1 MSDKHEIKVKK
12 EDIFLFVVGNS
23 MFDPIEKC
31 IDSTMYEVF
40 DTYIYDNDTAY
51 KYNQDEI
58 YAKFCWEVTKLKNN
72 APQMSR
78 DEIARLCEEI
88 EEIAP
93 KFVNLKCI

>member
-1 MSDKHEIKVKK
+1 MSVKQEIKVKK

-23 MFDPIEKC
+23 MFDPMEKC
-31 IDSTMYEVF
+31 IDSTRYEIF
-40 DTYIYDNDTAY
+40 DTFIYDNETDK
-51 KYNQDEI
+51 KYNQNEV

-72 APQMSR
+72 ASKMSR

-93 KFVNLKCI
+93 KHISLS

>member
-1 MSDKHEIKVKK
+1 MSVKQKIEVKK

-23 MFDPIEKC
+23 MFDPMEKC
-31 IDSTMYEVF
+31 IDSTRYEIF
-40 DTYIYDNDTAY
+40 DTFIYDNETDK
-51 KYNQDEI
+51 KYNQNEV

-72 APQMSR
+72 APKMSR

-93 KFVNLKCI
+93 KHISLS

>member
-1 MSDKHEIKVKK
+1 MSDKYEIKVKK

-23 MFDPIEKC
+23 MFDPMEKC
-31 IDSTMYEVF
+31 IDSTRYEVF
-40 DTYIYDNDTAY
+40 DTFIYDNETDY
-51 KYNQDEI
+51 KYNQDNI
-58 YAKFCWEVTKLKNN
+58 YAKFCVSSFGDLYD
-72 APQMSR
+72 AAQMSR